1 MSEWPVAALCAASAG
16 ALAFAA
22 PALLHALPTVTAGS
36 DAQES
41 SRALGDV
48 QRRQPRAAVGAPS
61 RWLVGAAVVVST
73 AAAGVLGLVLGPDRV
88 LVGLVPLVPV
98 AFVLAVSDVRSR
110 LLPRGLVLS
119 ATVFVAALLILE
131 WAVTGDLRMVLRA
144 CAGLVLARSFFWLLW
159 FFTGVGFGDVRLAAL
174 VGLVTARVGW
184 EALALGLY
192 AGLALAGFYALIH
205 LLARRRRG
213 RPKASVPLGPFLLAG
228 AWIGVL
234 GSGIW

>member
-1 MSEWPVAALCAASAG
+1 MSDWPVAALCAVSAG

-22 PALLHALPTVTAGS
+22 AALLHALSAVTADS

-41 SRALGDV
+41 SRARGDV
-48 QRRQPRAAVGAPS
+48 PRQPRAAGGAPP
-61 RWLVGAAVVVST
+61 RWLVVAAVAVST
-73 AAAGVLGLVLGPDRV
+73 GAAGVLGLVLGPDRV